1 MHFAW
6 YSVLEWRLPCA
17 HCSADPGEETQGEGV
32 ASPYFSISIFFL
44 LPLPHKELLW
54 TVGVISG
61 RRTDLLYSQFT
72 VFTIHWLLESAE
84 ICFLHTRDFRLKIW
98 SIKLGK
104 DRLTQWYMSYSVYTW
119 EMRQKFIPY
128 FWL

>member
-32 ASPYFSISIFFL
+32 ASPYFPISIFFSSSSPSSRAAMDSWGNFRPQDRL
-44 LPLPHKELLW
+44 I
-54 TVGVISG
+54 V
-61 RRTDLLYSQFT
+61 FT
-72 VFTIHWLLESAE
+72 VHCFHNSLTVRKCWNL
-84 ICFLHTRDFRLKIW
+84 FLHTRDFRLKIW
-98 SIKLGK
+98 SRKLGK

>member
-1 MHFAW
+1 MPGILSW
-6 YSVLEWRLPCA
+6 NEGCRVLTAVLILGRRLKEKGLLLLIFP
-17 HCSADPGEETQGEGV
+17 
-32 ASPYFSISIFFL
+32 SPFFFL
-44 LPLPHKELLW
+44 LPLPHQELLW